1 MGIRVY
7 DAFGGSKEAFVP
19 RESGRVGIYVCG
31 VTPYSDTHIGHA
43 RPSVIWDVIRRY
55 LEYKG
60 YQVNMVQNFTDVDDK
75 IIARAAQEGVDPIEM
90 AEQYMERY
98 LSEMA
103 ALGVKPPTHAPRA
116 TEHVDDMIAMVETL
130 IKKGHAYESNGDVY
144 FDIASFPGYG
154 RLSNQPRQE
163 MLAADD
169 DTFTGRK
176 RNPGD
181 FALWKSAKPGEP
193 SWSSPWGP
201 GRPGWHIE
209 CSAMSIKYLGPTF
222 DFHGGGTDLT
232 FPHHENEIAQS
243 EAFTGCQLARYWVH
257 HGMIRMN
264 GEKMS
269 KSLGNVV
276 QLRSLL
282 DRFPGQVVR
291 YYLLTAHY
299 RKPLMFEW
307 TLLDEAQRSLQR
319 WSNALHTLSYLDG
332 RAGTNPDDDAQALI
346 DSARQAMEAFES
358 SMDDDFNTPRAL
370 AAGFELIGAVNDY
383 STRTVAPDQRAVG
396 EAKAVMGRMCEI
408 LGIEPVVD
416 RVVNQIADGLVELL
430 IWVREEL
437 RTRRDWALADQVRD
451 RLSEL
456 GVVLE
461 DTAHGTRWKW
471 EDGPRDES

>member
-1 MGIRVY
+1 MGICVY
-7 DAFGGSKEAFVP
+7 DAFGGRKEAFVP

-43 RPSVIWDVIRRY
+43 RPSVVWDVIRRY

-98 LSEMA
+98 LAEMA

-116 TEHVDDMIAMVETL
+116 TEHVDDMIAMIETL

-193 SWSSPWGP
+193 FWSSPWGD

-243 EAFTGCQLARYWVH
+243 EAFTGCQLARHWVH

-299 RKPLMFEW
+299 RKPLLFEW
-307 TLLDEAQRSLQR
+307 TLLDEARRSLQR
-319 WSNALHTLSYLDG
+319 WSNTLHTLSYLEG
-332 RAGTNPDDDAQALI
+332 RAGTNSDDDAQALVEG
-346 DSARQAMEAFES
+346 ARQAMEAFES

-383 STRTVAPDQRAVG
+383 STRTVAPDQRAVA
-396 EAKAVMGRMCEI
+396 EAKAVMERMCEI

-416 RVVNQIADGLVELL
+416 RAVNQVADGLVELL